1 MKHVEELPTDTYIA
15 SNAEDIIYLL
25 TGRDTSLVPAKYN
38 VFSLVSNRAYSEE
51 IGELKEKLRNGGR
64 VVWFREVT
72 WREGLP
78 TEDELRE
85 GMDLRV
91 VAREDDGTVYA
102 G

>member
-72 WREGLP
+72 Y
-78 TEDELRE
+78 ELLL
-85 GMDLRV
+85 GKTMVPFTPDS
-91 VAREDDGTVYA
+91 A
-102 G
+102 GVKVSWVN